1 MLARKLSVDQ
11 VNYLN
16 IILMFVAAAAAFW
29 RPFETFL
36 IVYALLGPLHYLTEI
51 SWLHDR
57 NYFTG
62 KKSDAA
68 ILVVIGA
75 LITIGSLR
83 LVPDMPQHLGTALTV
98 FAFGAAL
105 IFVLVKNGYGRAVLL
120 FLLLPLSMLAARLNW
135 VSSVFSVLLPTII
148 HVFIFTGMFI
158 LVGALRG
165 RSFSGIA
172 SLVVF
177 VLISLSFFYLYPGSN
192 VYTVSE
198 QVRNNYRDFQ
208 LLNYYL
214 MTPFSKHD
222 FDQPAN
228 ISEYIHFVNNVLYS
242 SHSAF
247 AVMAFIAFSYFYHYL
262 NWFSKTSVIQWHQ
275 IPKSRFIGI
284 IVIWLASIG
293 IYAYDYALGL
303 KWLFFL
309 SFTHVLLEF
318 PLNHLTFI
326 NIGKEIGA
334 IVRGRPAVPVKV
346 RGGSQPSYLT
356 RGQKS

>member
-1 MLARKLSVDQ
+1 MLRVKLTVDQ

-16 IILMFVAAAAAFW
+16 IFLMLVAAAAAFV

-62 KKSDAA
+62 KKSDALL
-68 ILVVIGA
+68 LVFVGII
-75 LITIGSLR
+75 ITLGSLR
-83 LVPDMPQHLGTALTV
+83 MIPNLPDGLSTALTIV
-98 FAFGAAL
+98 AFGAAL
-105 IFVLVKNGYGRAVLL
+105 IFVLFKNAYARALLIFLL
-120 FLLLPLSMLAARLNW
+120 FPLSLLLIRLPE
-135 VSSVFSVLLPTII
+135 VTSIFSVFLPTII

-165 RSFSGIA
+165 RSVSGIS

-177 VLISLSFFYLYPGSN
+177 VLLSFSFFYLYPGNN
-192 VYTVSE
+192 VYSVGE

-208 LLNYYL
+208 VLNYYL
-214 MTPFSKHD
+214 MTPFAQHD
-222 FDQPAN
+222 LRQPAN
-228 ISEYIHFVNNVLYS
+228 VQEYVRFVNNVLYTS
-242 SHSAF
+242 QSAF
-247 AVMAFIAFSYFYHYL
+247 AVMAFIAFAYFYHYL

-275 IPKSRFIGI
+275 IPRSRFVGI
-284 IVIWLASIG
+284 ILIWLMSIG

-326 NIGKEIGA
+326 NIGKEFAALIN
-334 IVRGRPAVPVKV
+334 GRKPVTTTSKV
-346 RGGSQPSYLT
+346 RMQ
-356 RGQKS
+356 